1 MPLNIFSKTKKIY
14 PVIQGGN
21 QMKEY
26 LKITF
31 FSMLFV
37 LCAFVNLQAADPA
50 KIGLVDFQK
59 VLDNSTAG
67 KAAQAEINKKGETME
82 GEIRKM
88 GEEVEALKNNLEREA
103 LVMSREAREEK
114 ERELRIKVSDLR
126 AIQNKHMQTFREAER
141 DLVQKIQNE
150 VMELVREIG
159 AKEGYQLILERRES
173 GAVYFLNSMDITDQ
187 IIKGYNKKTGKG
199 GN

>member
-1 MPLNIFSKTKKIY
+1 MR
-14 PVIQGGN
+14 G
-21 QMKEY
+21 Y
-26 LKITF
+26 LKIGIISIF
-31 FSMLFV
+31 FV
-37 LCAFVNLQAADPA
+37 LFTFLNIQAADVV

-82 GEIRKM
+82 AEIRKM

-114 ERELRIKVSDLR
+114 ERELRIKISDLR
-126 AIQNKHMQTFREAER
+126 VLQNRHMQTFQEAER
-141 DLVQKIQNE
+141 ELVQKIQKE
-150 VMELVREIG
+150 VMDLVREIG

-173 GAVYFLNSMDITDQ
+173 GAVYFINSMDITDQ
-187 IIKGYNKKTGKG
+187 IIAAYNKKK
-199 GN
+199 

>member
-1 MPLNIFSKTKKIY
+1 MR
-14 PVIQGGN
+14 G
-21 QMKEY
+21 Y
-26 LKITF
+26 LKIGIITIF
-31 FSMLFV
+31 FV
-37 LCAFVNLQAADPA
+37 LFAFLNLQAADVV

-82 GEIRKM
+82 AEIRKM

-114 ERELRIKVSDLR
+114 ERELRIKISDLR
-126 AIQNKHMQTFREAER
+126 VLQNRHMQTFQETERE
-141 DLVQKIQNE
+141 LVQKIQKE
-150 VMELVREIG
+150 VMDLVREIG

-173 GAVYFLNSMDITDQ
+173 GAVYFINSMDITDQ
-187 IIKGYNKKTGKG
+187 IIAAYNNKK
-199 GN
+199 

>member
-1 MPLNIFSKTKKIY
+1 
-14 PVIQGGN
+14 
-21 QMKEY
+21 MKEY
-26 LKITF
+26 LKIAF
-31 FSMLFV
+31 FSMLFI
-37 LCAFVNLQAADPA
+37 LFAFVNLQAADPA

-59 VLDNSTAG
+59 VLDNSSAG

-150 VMELVREIG
+150 VMDLVREIG

-187 IIKGYNKKTGKG
+187 IIKAYNRKTGKG